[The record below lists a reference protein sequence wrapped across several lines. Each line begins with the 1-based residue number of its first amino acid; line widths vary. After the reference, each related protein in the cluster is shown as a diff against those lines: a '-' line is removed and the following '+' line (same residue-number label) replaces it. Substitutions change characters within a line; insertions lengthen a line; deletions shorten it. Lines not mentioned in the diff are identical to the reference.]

1 MSGYRTP
8 ARFPVRIVRY
18 RIASR
23 PATVGWTLFG
33 AVFGILFIV
42 IGLVPQAPAPRP
54 LWALIWI
61 ASSSL
66 WLLPAALFRSGAD
79 LTIDRTHATVTVVV
93 RGLSWKSRR
102 RVLPLS
108 QVKGAVVEIDEGG
121 EHCRLALVIEGEA
134 PFALSM
140 EKPSDGARAEKAAEE
155 IRRALERSST

>member
-8 ARFPVRIVRY
+8 PDFPARIVRY
-18 RIASR
+18 RITSR
-23 PATVGWTLFG
+23 LATVGWTLFG
-33 AVFGILFIV
+33 AVFGVLFIG
-42 IGLVPQAPAPRP
+42 IGLAPQAPAPRS

-61 ASSSL
+61 ASSSV

-79 LTIDRTHATVTVVV
+79 LTIDRTHATVSVVV

-102 RVLPLS
+102 KQFPLA

-121 EHCRLALVIEGEA
+121 EHCQLALVIEGEA

-140 EKPSDGARAEKAAEE
+140 EKPSDGARAERAAEE
-155 IRRALERSST
+155 IRSALET